1 MIRAG
6 LAGASGYV
14 GVELLRLL
22 SRHPGVRI
30 AALTADTTAGKPMES
45 LYGHLAGLVDLT
57 PGATTAAAFEGC
69 DVVLTALPHGASAA
83 LAGELHDA
91 GVRVIDLGADFRLKD
106 AQVYETWY
114 GVEHPRKD
122 LLPQAVYGLPELY
135 RDEIRG
141 ATLVASPGCYPTSA
155 ALALAP
161 LVKNG
166 LADLDLLILDSKSGV
181 TGAGRKPIVSSLY
194 CEVEGSFAAYAV
206 AGTHRHTPEIE
217 QTLSDLA
224 GRPVTV
230 TFTPHLV
237 PMKRGILTTAYTRTS
252 TADLPEL
259 YVEFYR
265 GEPFVQI
272 RTQALPATGQVAG
285 SNRCHVAPRY
295 DRRTGRATVVAVL
308 DNLVKGAAGQAVQNL
323 NLMFGLEETAG
334 LDLMPLYP

>member
-6 LAGASGYV
+6 LAGATGYV

-22 SRHPGVRI
+22 SRHPAVRI
-30 AALTADTTAGKPMES
+30 TALTADTTAGQPMDA

-83 LAGELHDA
+83 LAGELHD
-91 GVRVIDLGADFRLKD
+91 GGIRVIDLGADFRLKD
-106 AQVYETWY
+106 AKTYEHWY
-114 GVEHPRKD
+114 GVEHPRPD

-135 RDEIRG
+135 RQAIRN
-141 ATLVASPGCYPTSA
+141 ARLVANPGCYPTSA

-161 LVKNG
+161 LVHHG

-181 TGAGRKPIVSSLY
+181 SGAGRKPSLTSHF
-194 CEVEGSFAAYAV
+194 CEVQGSLAAYAV
-206 AGTHRHTPEIE
+206 AGAHRHTPEIE
-217 QTLSDLA
+217 QTLSSLA
-224 GRPVTV
+224 GRPVHV

-237 PMKRGILTTAYTRTS
+237 PMNRGILTTAYTRT
-252 TADLPEL
+252 AARDLPAL

-265 GEPFVQI
+265 GEPFVQV
-272 RTQALPATGQVAG
+272 RRDALPATAQVAG
-285 SNRCHVAPRY
+285 SNRCHVAPRH
-295 DRRTGRATVVAVL
+295 DARTGRATVVAVL

-323 NLMFGLEETAG
+323 NLMFGLDETAG